1 MKRQG
6 KAKDRG
12 RPSTSRF
19 GTASPKALTAAKPL
33 APVPRFVRRGRHMFD
48 RLSSLV
54 IALTLVVIAAL
65 FAALTGGDP
74 LSIALMAV
82 AGFVAAGP
90 VSSALPVSLPD
101 APALGRAARRERVC
115 QYV

>member
-33 APVPRFVRRGRHMFD
+33 APVPRFVRRGRRMFD

-54 IALTLVVIAAL
+54 IALKLIVIPAI

-74 LSIALMAV
+74 LSIALMMV
-82 AGFVAAGP
+82 AGFVAART
-90 VSSALPVSLPD
+90 VYSALPASLPG
-101 APALGRAARRERVC
+101 APSADRKRARLNSS
-115 QYV
+115 Q